1 MTAEQTV
8 RLVEITKRK
17 ADELFDELIM
27 ELQTQELGDMEPAE
41 GEESTEVTDPT
52 ARATGYAKPWSLGE
66 TTLSG
71 GWEELARETD
81 VSYMWP
87 DGNVD
92 KYTNFVSYR
101 GTGDFQDMTLA
112 LGYLN
117 RGDVVGFVLGASSGS
132 KRGITYFFP
141 TDDFEHSN
149 EKVSMIRGGGKS
161 GRAGFGP
168 GDSLPRAYEGFKTE
182 MLRDRRKGKWN
193 VQAVVAGADDH
204 ETMLAHTAIQARL
217 RELA

>member
-1 MTAEQTV
+1 MTAGQTV

-17 ADELFDELIM
+17 AEELFDELIT
-27 ELQTQELGDMEPAE
+27 ELQKQEPGEPEPAE
-41 GEESTEVTDPT
+41 SEEPTEATDPT
-52 ARATGYAKPWSLGE
+52 ARGTGYDKPWSLGE

-71 GWEELARETD
+71 GWEELAREAEA
-81 VSYMWP
+81 SYMWP

-92 KYTNFVSYR
+92 HYTNFVSYR
-101 GTGDFQDMTLA
+101 GTGDFQGMRLA
-112 LGYLN
+112 LGYLS
-117 RGDVVGFVLGASSGS
+117 RGDVVGFVLGATSAS

-149 EKVSMIRGGGKS
+149 EMVSMIRGGGKS

-168 GDSLPRAYEGFKTE
+168 ADSLPRAYEGFKTE

-193 VQAVVAGADDH
+193 VQAVVAHANDH